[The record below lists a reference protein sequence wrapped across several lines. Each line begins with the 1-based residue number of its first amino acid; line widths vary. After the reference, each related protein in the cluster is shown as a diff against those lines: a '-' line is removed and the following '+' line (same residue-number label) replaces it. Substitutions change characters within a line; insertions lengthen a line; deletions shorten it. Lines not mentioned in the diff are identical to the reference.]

1 MMTTPFKGIAF
12 AALVL
17 LLTACGSKSDSS
29 SQNNTAPKNTGNV
42 AVNDSVI
49 SLQRFES
56 TSCANGT
63 EVQMGID
70 ANANGRLDP
79 DEVDH
84 ARTVVVCNG
93 VDGVSGKDGSNS
105 LINVTDADKLLCEFG
120 GKTVSIGSDTN
131 NNNTLEISEINQTE
145 SICNQ
150 NAPTYTSLINTSD
163 EPVGIHCPAAGVKVE
178 TGLDLNKDGQLASSE
193 VQNTDYIC
201 HGENGVGTGDSDLS
215 NLLIET
221 VPEPWGENCF
231 HGGEKHQIGL
241 DENQNNLLD
250 ELEIISAS
258 YSCNFNSAPEIE
270 FHTDYQFQ
278 SISTPKAIAGQS
290 YSIRVRANDYDD
302 ADGATL
308 SVTNKPDWMT
318 TTQIQADMLELSGVV
333 PDGIDV
339 KYMIEVSAT
348 DGNATTLQFY
358 EFTAIEGLLIS
369 ASADAIVEGNEGTKT
384 TSFTVE
390 LSKALEQTVKL
401 SYHFEGS
408 NSVFGQDW
416 RADNQQGTLVFSPG
430 ETSKQINIEVI
441 ADTKLEVYEFITL
454 NLSVLDNSNSGLAIL
469 SGPAYLEIVNDDGN
483 EVVFGSGQENKIEV
497 MSATS
502 WNDNSISFNG
512 DAPSWMGI
520 NQICFSEIIDNN
532 YLNKCS
538 YVLTG
543 LLTSS
548 LIGETGT
555 FAVII
560 NTQSGQKEVELTYR
574 ITEGDSDNDGVVNSE
589 DAFPNN
595 AAAHTDTDL
604 DGIGDEWEIAH
615 FENLTTAT
623 SSSDFDN
630 NGVTDLSAFVN
641 NTPVH
646 DLTFSFESGELPSG
660 WVNTGN
666 VNWVVTNESSYE
678 GQYALKTEQ
687 QLEPG
692 QVARLEFD
700 IRTQAGNLRM
710 YTRAVSDANSYVNG
724 LSIQVGDYTDALS
737 VFGTNWNST
746 YDQIKAGNHHVVF
759 EFRND
764 TDYETKPLV
773 YVDFFNGLKGI
784 VPADRDGDGVA
795 NADDLFPD
803 NAAGAAD
810 TDNDGIA
817 DEWEIQHVGSLSRMN
832 ANTDQDN
839 DGLSDLNEFK
849 LGSRPFDSDSDYDGV
864 SDGEDLYVTDKRYAR
879 DTDNDGLPDEWELQY
894 FLTLNE
900 TDGTQDSDGDT
911 VLDAEEFAQSSVPA
925 PDSDNDGVSD
935 GLDLYPSNP
944 LYALDTDK
952 DGLPDEWEL
961 SYRSSLDY
969 LHGNNDYDNDSRSD
983 LLEFQQG
990 TNPIVINV
998 TAVQDVLA
1006 VSAGKSVTF
1015 NPLVNDILVSADIA
1029 VSTIDSPS
1037 AGVLVSNEDGTYTY
1051 TAPENFIGQTS
1062 IHYTIEDA
1070 QTISASVIL
1079 IKITDQQFGQVV
1091 KMKSSLNGCS
1101 HSMALYDDQSLYAW
1115 GCNASGQLGLG
1126 DNVSQ
1131 TSPQLIR
1138 DFDGVVDF
1146 ALGSNFSVALKED
1159 GTVWVWGNNN
1169 GATPKVIASLAG
1181 VQAIAAENSTLHALK
1196 SDGTVWS
1203 AYYYNLSYFSQV
1215 TGVNTITAI
1224 SAGANHL
1231 LALDENGQ
1239 MWAEGQNSYG
1249 MLGNGTESSSNGVFV
1264 PVSKISDVSSIH
1276 AGSNQSF
1283 AINNAGQVYAW
1294 GENGSYQLGDGTSTK
1309 RNVPVL
1315 IEGITNAVS
1324 IEAGNNHTLFLTTG
1338 QALYGAGQGWNGTFG
1353 GHFDSATTPKV
1364 IFNNGVS
1371 VVGAGS
1377 YSSFVVMNDGKSL
1390 SAGQNS
1396 YGQLG
1401 VGTKQNSNVFKE
1413 IDWLNVGADAFLSET
1428 WGEGFEFG
1436 FLPPYWSNPNHNWL
1450 ISADAFTGNYS
1461 LKTVSNLGDYNSAS
1475 VGLKI
1480 TTGVGDISFSVKI
1493 STEADYDELIF
1504 YIDDVE
1510 QARYS
1515 GEMNWATTFNFPVT
1529 AGQHTL
1535 QWVYQ
1540 KDGGTSVGQD
1550 SVWIDDIKL
1559 PLDTDGDGVLDLED
1573 LNPNNPLIM

>member
-1 MMTTPFKGIAF
+1 MMTSPLKGVAF
-12 AALVL
+12 AAFVL

-29 SQNNTAPKNTGNV
+29 SQNDTDTKNTGNV

-93 VDGVSGKDGSNS
+93 VDGVSGKDGFNS
-105 LINVTDADKLLCEFG
+105 LINVTDADKILCEFG

-131 NNNTLEISEINQTE
+131 NNNALEASEITQTE

-150 NAPTYTSLINTSD
+150 NTPTYTSLINTSD

-178 TGLDLNKDGQLASSE
+178 TGLDLNKDSQLSPE
-193 VQNTDYIC
+193 EIQNTDYIC
-201 HGENGVGTGDSDLS
+201 HGESDSDIS
-215 NLLIET
+215 SLLIET
-221 VPEPWGENCF
+221 VPEPWGGNCF
-231 HGGEKHQIGL
+231 HGGKKHQIGL
-241 DENQNNLLD
+241 DKNENNILD

-258 YSCNFNSAPEIE
+258 YSCNDNFSPDLTFHAQLQNPADNS
-270 FHTDYQFQ
+270 QL
-278 SISTPKAIAGQS
+278 AIAGQF
-290 YSIRVRANDYDD
+290 YSVKVRAFDYDD
-302 ADGATL
+302 D
-308 SVTNKPDWMT
+308 VTVSIGSKPNWMT
-318 TTQIQADMLELSGVV
+318 VKQTQPDLLEVAGIVPPDLDVAYTIQA
-333 PDGIDV
+333 I
-339 KYMIEVSAT
+339 AT
-348 DGNATTLQFY
+348 DGNITATKNF
-358 EFTAIEGLLIS
+358 EFTAKDGLLIT
-369 ASADAIVEGNEGTKT
+369 ASAEAIKEGNEGTKT
-384 TSFTVE
+384 TNFTVE

-401 SYHFEGS
+401 SYNFEGS

-416 RADNQQGTLVFSPG
+416 RTGNQQGTLIFSPG

-441 ADTKLEVYEFITL
+441 SDTKLEIYESITL
-454 NLSVLDNSNSGLAIL
+454 NLSVLDNPNSGLAIL
-469 SGPAYLEIVNDDGN
+469 SGPAYLEIVNDDVI
-483 EVVFGSGQENKIEV
+483 EVVFGSEQGNEIAV
-497 MSATS
+497 MNTTS
-502 WNDNSISFNG
+502 WNDNSINFNG
-512 DAPSWMGI
+512 DAPSWMRT
-520 NQICFSEIIDNN
+520 NQVCFSEMIDNN
-532 YLNKCS
+532 FLNRCS

-543 LLTSS
+543 SPS
-548 LIGETGT
+548 FDLIGTTGPFT
-555 FAVII
+555 VLV
-560 NTQSGQKEVELTYR
+560 NTPRGQKEVELTYR
-574 ITEGDSDNDGVVNSE
+574 ITEGDSDHDGVVNSE

-595 AAAHTDTDL
+595 AEAHTDTDL

-646 DLTFSFESGELPSG
+646 DLTFSFESGELPNG

-666 VNWVVTNESSYE
+666 VNWVVTNESSYD

-700 IRTQAGNLRM
+700 IRTQAGDLRI

-724 LSIQVGDYTDALS
+724 LSIQVGDYTDAIY
-737 VFGTNWNST
+737 VNGPHWNST
-746 YDQIKAGNHHVVF
+746 YDQIKAGTHHVVF
-759 EFRND
+759 EYRNH
-764 TDYETKPLV
+764 TDYETKPQV

-849 LGSRPFDSDSDYDGV
+849 LGSRPFDSDSDNDGV
-864 SDGEDLYVTDKRYAR
+864 SDGEDLYVTDNRYAR

-894 FLTLNE
+894 FLTLDE

-911 VLDAEEFAQSSVPA
+911 VLDSEEFAQSSVPA

-935 GLDLYPSNP
+935 SLDFYPANP

-961 SYRSSLDY
+961 IYRSSLDY

-990 TNPIVINV
+990 TNPIIINV

-1051 TAPENFIGQTS
+1051 TAPENFIGQAS

-1070 QTISASVIL
+1070 QTNSASVIL
-1079 IKITDQQFGQVV
+1079 IKIADQQFGQVV

-1138 DFDGVVDF
+1138 EFGGVVDF
-1146 ALGSNFSVALKED
+1146 ALGTNFSVALKED
-1159 GTVWVWGNNN
+1159 GTVWIWGNNN
-1169 GATPKVIASLAG
+1169 GTTPKVIESLTEI
-1181 VQAIAAENSTLHALK
+1181 QAIAAENYELHALK

-1203 AYYYNLSYFSQV
+1203 ASYYYVSSFSQV
-1215 TGVNTITAI
+1215 TGANNITAI
-1224 SAGANHL
+1224 SAGSNHL
-1231 LALDENGQ
+1231 LALDENGLV
-1239 MWAEGQNSYG
+1239 WSEGDNNYG
-1249 MLGNGTESSSNGVFV
+1249 ALGNGTESSSNGVFV
-1264 PVSKISDVSSIH
+1264 PVSKVSDVSSIH
-1276 AGSNQSF
+1276 AGNKQSF

-1294 GENGSYQLGDGTSTK
+1294 GQNGSYQLGDGTSTK

-1315 IEGITNAVS
+1315 IEGITNVVS
-1324 IEAGNNHTLFLTTG
+1324 VEAGNNHTLFLTMG
-1338 QALYGAGQGWNGTFG
+1338 QALFGAGQGWMGTFG
-1353 GHFDSATTPKV
+1353 GHFDSAATPRV

-1371 VVGAGS
+1371 VIGAGS
-1377 YSSFVVMNDGKSL
+1377 YNSFVVMNDGKSL

-1401 VGTKQNSNVFKE
+1401 IGTKQNSHEFKE

-1436 FLPPYWSNPNHNWL
+1436 FLPPYWSNPNHNWQ
-1450 ISADAFTGNYS
+1450 ISTDALTGNYS
-1461 LKTVSNLGDYNSAS
+1461 LKTVNNLGDYSSAS

-1480 TTGVGDISFSVKI
+1480 TTGIGGISFAVKT

-1540 KDGGTSVGQD
+1540 KDGGTSEGQD

>member
-1 MMTTPFKGIAF
+1 MTSLFKRVAF
-12 AALVL
+12 VACVL

-29 SQNNTAPKNTGNV
+29 SQNDTDLKNSGNV

-70 ANANGRLDP
+70 SNANGRLDP

-84 ARTVVVCNG
+84 SRTVLVCNG

-105 LINVTDADKLLCEFG
+105 LINVTDADTLLCEFG
-120 GKTVSIGSDTN
+120 GKTVSIGSDAN
-131 NNNTLEISEINQTE
+131 NNNTLETSEIAQTE

-150 NAPTYTSLINTSD
+150 NAPTYNSLINTSD

-178 TGLDLNKDGQLASSE
+178 TGLDLNKDGQLSPE
-193 VQNTDYIC
+193 EIQNTDYIC
-201 HGENGVGTGDSDLS
+201 HGESDSDIS
-215 NLLIET
+215 SLLIET

-241 DENQNNLLD
+241 DKNENSILD

-258 YSCNFNSAPEIE
+258 YSCNENFSPDLT
-270 FHTDYQFQ
+270 FHAQLQSPTDNDQL
-278 SISTPKAIAGQS
+278 AIAGQF
-290 YSIRVRANDYDD
+290 YSVKVRAFDYDD
-302 ADGATL
+302 D
-308 SVTNKPDWMT
+308 VTVSIGSKPNWMT
-318 TTQIQADMLELSGVV
+318 VKQTQPDLLEVSGIVPPELDVAYTIQA
-333 PDGIDV
+333 I
-339 KYMIEVSAT
+339 AT
-348 DGNATTLQFY
+348 DGNITATKNF
-358 EFTAIEGLLIS
+358 EFTAKDGLLIT
-369 ASADAIVEGNEGTKT
+369 ASADAIVEGNEDTKT
-384 TSFTVE
+384 TNFTVE
-390 LSKALEQTVKL
+390 LSKALEQSVRL
-401 SYHFEGS
+401 SYNFEGS

-441 ADTKLEVYEFITL
+441 ADTRLEVYEFITL
-454 NLSVLDNSNSGLAIL
+454 NLSVLDNPNSGLAIL
-469 SGPAYLEIVNDDGN
+469 SGVTYLEIINDDGN
-483 EVVFGSGQENKIEV
+483 EVVFGSEQGNEIAV
-497 MSATS
+497 MNTTS
-502 WNDNSISFNG
+502 WNDSSHSLKG
-512 DAPSWMGI
+512 EPLWMSSYQFCMH
-520 NQICFSEIIDNN
+520 NAFENN
-532 YLNKCS
+532 YLDTCS
-538 YVLTG
+538 YILTG
-543 LLTSS
+543 SPSS
-548 LIGETGT
+548 DLIGTTGPFT
-555 FAVII
+555 VLA
-560 NTQSGQKEVELTYR
+560 NTPRGQKEVELTYR
-574 ITEGDSDNDGVVNSE
+574 IAEGDSDNDGVVNSE

-595 AAAHTDTDL
+595 AEAHTDVDL
-604 DGIGDEWEIAH
+604 DGIGDEWEIAT

-630 NGVTDLSAFVN
+630 NGITDLSAFVN

-646 DLTFSFESGELPSG
+646 DLTFSFESGELPNG

-666 VNWVVTNESSYE
+666 VNWAVTNESSFD

-700 IRTQAGNLRM
+700 ISTQAGNLRM
-710 YTRAVSDANSYVNG
+710 YTRSASDADSYVNG
-724 LSIQVGDYTDALS
+724 LSIRVGNYTDS
-737 VFGTNWNST
+737 IYVDGTNWNST
-746 YDQIKAGNHHVVF
+746 YDQINAGNHHVVF
-759 EFRND
+759 EFRNH
-764 TDYETKPLV
+764 TDYETKPQV

-784 VPADRDGDGVA
+784 VPADRDGDGVV

-810 TDNDGIA
+810 TDKDGIA
-817 DEWEIQHVGSLSRMN
+817 DEWEIQLVGSLSRMN

-864 SDGEDLYVTDKRYAR
+864 SDGEDLYVTDGRYAR

-900 TDGTQDSDGDT
+900 TDGTLDSDGDT
-911 VLDAEEFAQSSVPA
+911 VLDSEEFAQSSVPT

-935 GLDLYPSNP
+935 GLDLYPANP

-961 SYRSSLDY
+961 SYRSSIGY

-998 TAVQDVLA
+998 TAVQDALA
-1006 VSAGKSVTF
+1006 VSAGQSVTF

-1051 TAPENFIGQTS
+1051 TAPENFIGHAS

-1070 QTISASVIL
+1070 ETSSASVIL

-1091 KMKSSLNGCS
+1091 KIQSSISYGCA

-1115 GCNASGQLGLG
+1115 GCNEVGQLGLG
-1126 DNVSQ
+1126 HTVSQ
-1131 TSPQLIR
+1131 ASPQLIR

-1159 GTVWVWGNNN
+1159 GTVWIWGGNT
-1169 GATPKVIASLAG
+1169 GAKPQVIEPLTGIKAITAAS
-1181 VQAIAAENSTLHALK
+1181 NTLYVLK
-1196 SDGTVWS
+1196 SDGTVWTS
-1203 AYYYNLSYFSQV
+1203 GYYNSLNYSFSQV

-1224 SAGANHL
+1224 SAGASHL
-1231 LALDENGQ
+1231 LALDENGKV
-1239 MWAEGQNSYG
+1239 WAAGGNSYG
-1249 MLGNGTESSSNGVFV
+1249 MLGNGTENSSNGVFV
-1264 PVSKISDVSSIH
+1264 PVSKISDITSIH

-1294 GENGSYQLGDGTSTK
+1294 GQNGSFQLGDGTSTK

-1315 IEGITNAVS
+1315 IEAIENVVS

-1338 QALYGAGQGWNGTFG
+1338 QALYGAGQIWMGTFG
-1353 GHFDSATTPKV
+1353 GHFDFAVTPKV

-1371 VVGAGS
+1371 VIGVGS
-1377 YSSFVVMNDGKSL
+1377 YSSFVVTNDGKSL
-1390 SAGQNS
+1390 SAGQNT

-1401 VGTKQNSNVFKE
+1401 IGTKQNSNVFKE
-1413 IDWLNVGADAFLSET
+1413 IDWLNVGADAFLSEV

-1436 FLPPYWSNPNHNWL
+1436 LLPPYWSNPNNNWL
-1450 ISADAFTGNYS
+1450 ISMDASSGNYAFKS
-1461 LKTVSNLGDYNSAS
+1461 EGNLNDYSSAS
-1475 VGLKI
+1475 IGLKI
-1480 TTGVGDISFSVKI
+1480 TTGVGDINFAVKT
-1493 STEADYDELIF
+1493 STEANYDELIF
-1504 YIDDVE
+1504 YIDYVE

-1540 KDGGTSVGQD
+1540 KDGGTSEGQD
-1550 SVWIDDIKL
+1550 TVWIDDIVL
-1559 PLDTDGDGVLDLED
+1559 PLDTDGDGILDVDD